1 MAEDSDPESKTEE
14 PSAKKLSDARA
25 KGDVVKSADI
35 PQLASLTGAVS
46 VILLAGGWLTR
57 DLVSA
62 LYPFIAHAGTIE
74 ISSGGAVLI
83 MKQAVMAALPP
94 LLLVMIVTATLGV
107 IANVSQTGFML
118 TPDKLKPDFSKLN
131 VLKGLTRIFGMDGLV
146 QFAKS
151 VLKIGV
157 TAFIAWMVLKPNVG
171 EVRNLVGMDVSL
183 LIPEALKLSKKLL
196 IMVIIFLVA
205 TAAFDY
211 FWQRIRFMNRMR
223 MTLQEVKDEYKQ
235 SDGDPHIKGKR
246 RQIQMQRS
254 RQRMMQA
261 VPKAT
266 VVVMNPTH
274 YAVALKYEAGETPA
288 PMCVAKGVDELA
300 LKIRA
305 LAEEHGVPVLEDPPL
320 ARALY
325 ASVEVDQEIPVEHFE
340 AVAKVISFIM
350 NGKKPQSRPEG
361 RAGQRARP
369 L

>member
-1 MAEDSDPESKTEE
+1 MADDSDPESKTEE

-35 PQLASLTGAVS
+35 PQLASLTGALS

-57 DLVSA
+57 DLMSA

-74 ISSGGAVLI
+74 ISSGGAVLL
-83 MKQAVMAALPP
+83 MKQAVLAALPP
-94 LLLVMIVTATLGV
+94 LLLVMIATATLGV

-131 VLKGLTRIFGMDGLV
+131 VLKGLSRIFGMDGLV

-151 VLKIGV
+151 VVKIGV
-157 TAFIAWMVLKPNVG
+157 TGLIAWMVLKPNVG
-171 EVRNLVGMDVSL
+171 EVRNLVGMDVAL
-183 LIPEALKLSKKLL
+183 MIPEAVKLSKKML
-196 IMVIIFLVA
+196 IMVVIFLVA

-211 FWQRIRFMNRMR
+211 FWQRIRFMKRMR
-223 MTLQEVKDEYKQ
+223 MTLQEVKEEYKQ

-274 YAVALKYEAGETPA
+274 YAVALRYEPGETPA
-288 PMCVAKGVDELA
+288 PMCVAKGVDDLA

-305 LAEEHGVPVLEDPPL
+305 VAEEHGVTVLEDPPL

-325 ASVEVDQEIPVEHFE
+325 ASVEIDQEIPIEHFE
-340 AVAKVISFIM
+340 AVAKVISFVM
-350 NGKKPQSRPEG
+350 NGKKPKA
-361 RAGQRARP
+361 RAGQSARP